1 MDLVGTDF
9 FSGKEA
15 IMKVRIAIGIL
26 SVAGLVVVFLF
37 QRINIAAAMGFSDI
51 HIYQF
56 IINRSIRFLLND
68 FLTIGLIYALFGER
82 KYVVFA
88 LWVQAIG
95 IVFFL
100 IPYFILKIHY
110 PAYNGPLLS
119 FLHRLILNPT
129 LLLLLIPAFYY
140 QKKISSNGKT
150 D

>member
-1 MDLVGTDF
+1 MGMVGAYF
-9 FSGKEA
+9 LSGKKT
-15 IMKVRIAIGIL
+15 IMKVRIVLGIL

-37 QRINIAAAMGFSDI
+37 QRINLAAALHVSDVHI
-51 HIYQF
+51 HQF

-68 FLTIGLIYALFGER
+68 FLTIGLIYALFGEK
-82 KYVVFA
+82 KYVMFA
-88 LWVQAIG
+88 FWVQGIG

-100 IPYFILKIHY
+100 IPYFILKIQY

-140 QKKISSNGKT
+140 QKKISSKEKT
-150 D
+150 V

>member
-1 MDLVGTDF
+1 
-9 FSGKEA
+9 
-15 IMKVRIAIGIL
+15 MKVRIVLGIV
-26 SVAGLVVVFLF
+26 SVAGLIVVFLF
-37 QRINIAAAMGFSDI
+37 QRINIAAAMEVSHHQI
-51 HIYQF
+51 HQF

-68 FLTIGLIYALFGER
+68 FLTIGLIFALFAER
-82 KYVVFA
+82 KYVIFA
-88 LWVQAIG
+88 LWVQGIG

-100 IPYFILKIHY
+100 IPYFILKIQY

-150 D
+150 V

>member
-1 MDLVGTDF
+1 MGTDF
-9 FSGKEA
+9 FGGKDA
-15 IMKVRIAIGIL
+15 IMKVRVVIGIL
-26 SVAGLVVVFLF
+26 SIVGLVVVFLF
-37 QRINIAAAMGFSDI
+37 QRINIAAIMGFSDI

-88 LWVQAIG
+88 LWVQGIG

-100 IPYFILKIHY
+100 IPYFILKIQY

-140 QKKISSNGKT
+140 QKKISSKEKT
-150 D
+150 V

>member
-1 MDLVGTDF
+1 
-9 FSGKEA
+9 
-15 IMKVRIAIGIL
+15 MKVRIVLGIV
-26 SVAGLVVVFLF
+26 SVAGLIVVFLF
-37 QRINIAAAMGFSDI
+37 QRINIAAAMEVSDLQ
-51 HIYQF
+51 IYQF

-68 FLTIGLIYALFGER
+68 FLTIGLIYALFAER
-82 KYVVFA
+82 KYVIFA
-88 LWVQAIG
+88 LWVQGIG

-100 IPYFILKIHY
+100 IPYFILKIQY